1 MSKSSGASISS
12 LKSWLATDELS
23 GFFYFGREGV
33 VGLF

>member
-23 GFFYFGREGV
+23 GFFILGGGV
-33 VGLF
+33 FVGLF